1 MCLLLK
7 TKIMKSMIFLN
18 SLKMILLTFH
28 QFIVN
33 LKTSITEQRN
43 YKTLNKIIL
52 IFIANKYILHHC
64 QDLQFHLNKYT
75 NCFINF
81 LTLFKLNFN
90 LKWLLYNLLIHFC
103 YLILFINYQFID
115 IRGVRNFNMY

>member
-18 SLKMILLTFH
+18 SLKMILLAFY

-33 LKTSITEQRN
+33 LKTSITEQMN

-52 IFIANKYILHHC
+52 IFIANKYILHHY

-75 NCFINF
+75 NRFINF

-90 LKWLLYNLLIHFC
+90 LK
-103 YLILFINYQFID
+103 
-115 IRGVRNFNMY
+115 